1 MRHILNTI
9 PRNLFSLRLPLFVA
23 AFMTAAHPALC
34 DDSPVREEPRIAE
47 DVAADDIE
55 ALHHAAV
62 YSGYRF
68 ISPVDNPAA
77 AAPYLKLKSGVSGGF
92 YAGTF
97 GTDLKLLVDGRFLH
111 ADDYNAGLSLDYSGL
126 YRLKIESSSLWH
138 NLERTQPATAAFVT
152 SRELDSGVSYGTR
165 TVISRAENRI
175 KLGNN
180 PIHLNLNYWQLT
192 REGSTQLRFSDY
204 AFDGKS
210 NSAATRSITVD
221 SVTREGTIGLDA
233 HIGPVNAAYMFTIRD
248 FSNLAPDS
256 RYQFAARDTLAHDVI
271 NGSRIVSHTFKLFS
285 DLSGGLTTSAHYS
298 ISQRETATDR
308 GDARPSS
315 APADTLQAAAG
326 EISYTP
332 FKELTLNARYRR
344 LQIDRESP
352 DTIHAPLLQ
361 LTPAVSTLQVRPSSS
376 SAKDT
381 LILSASYRP
390 ILKAVYRFEYRAEL
404 ESRDNL
410 PDHQT
415 VFSASKSDS
424 RQTHTG
430 KATFIWKP
438 VDGVKLNTSYSYAS
452 SDNPAY
458 PSSFAE
464 RHNGQALLS
473 YTNKGLWGA
482 AANYQGR
489 FESGAS
495 NYQQTN
501 LPRESLSN
509 SVNCSIWFS
518 PMERVTVNAGYSY
531 LKSRIEQTN
540 VFFNSFAVF
549 NNVPMSLPIL
559 TAGSYSSA
567 SHIYSLDAVMALT
580 RMLDLSLAF
589 QQTFSDVR
597 FSASDN
603 STIAGLSS
611 SGIGDQSRL
620 VSTATGLTSRADL
633 RLSNHLGCS
642 LGYSFRM
649 LNTGQPDLDGSAH
662 ETLLALTG
670 RW

>member
-1 MRHILNTI
+1 MRHILNDI
-9 PRNLFSLRLPLFVA
+9 PLNLFILRLPLFVA
-23 AFMTAAHPALC
+23 AFLAAANPALC
-34 DDSPVREEPRIAE
+34 DDSPVREEPHMTV
-47 DVAADDIE
+47 DVAADNIE
-55 ALHHAAV
+55 TLHHAAV
-62 YSGYRF
+62 YAGYRF
-68 ISPVDNPAA
+68 VSPVDNPSA

-92 YAGTF
+92 SAGTF

-111 ADDYNAGLSLDYSGL
+111 ADDYNTGLTLDYSGL

-138 NLERTQPATAAFVT
+138 NLERTQPATAASVT
-152 SRELDSGVSYGTR
+152 SRELDSGASYGTR

-180 PIHLNLNYWQLT
+180 PVHLTLNYWQLT
-192 REGSTQLRFSDY
+192 REGTYQLRFSDY
-204 AFDGKS
+204 AFDGKP
-210 NSAATRSITVD
+210 NSAATRSIPVD

-233 HIGPVNAAYMFTIRD
+233 HIGPVNAAYLFTIRD

-256 RYQFAARDTLAHDVI
+256 RYQFPARDTLAHDVI
-271 NGSRIVSHTFKLFS
+271 NDSRLVSHTFKLFS
-285 DLSGGLTTSAHYS
+285 DLSGGLTTSAQYS
-298 ISQRETATDR
+298 IIQRETATDR

-315 APADTLQAAAG
+315 NPEDTMQTASG

-352 DTIHAPLLQ
+352 ETIHAPLLQ
-361 LTPAVSTLQVRPSSS
+361 LTPAASTLQVRPSSS

-404 ESRDNL
+404 ESRESL

-438 VDGVKLNTSYSYAS
+438 VDGVKLHTSYSFAA

-464 RHNGQALLS
+464 RHNGQALIS
-473 YTNKGLWGA
+473 YTNKGLWGVT
-482 AANYQGR
+482 ANYQGR

-495 NYQQTN
+495 SYQQTD

-509 SVNCSIWFS
+509 SVNGSIWFS

-531 LKSRIEQTN
+531 QKSSVDQAN
-540 VFFNSFAVF
+540 VFFNSFAMS
-549 NNVPMSLPIL
+549 VPIR

-567 SHIYSLDAVMALT
+567 AHIYSLDAVVALT

-603 STIAGLSS
+603 STIAVLSS

-633 RLSNHLGCS
+633 RLSSHLGCS